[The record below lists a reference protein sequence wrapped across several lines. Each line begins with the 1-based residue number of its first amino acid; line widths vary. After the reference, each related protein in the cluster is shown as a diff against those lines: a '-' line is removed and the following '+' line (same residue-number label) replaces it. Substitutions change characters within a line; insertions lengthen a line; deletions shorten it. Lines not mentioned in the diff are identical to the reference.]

1 MRCGEF
7 IVEDETQKKKNFG
20 CAVMG
25 LDGKISNLDFTLWGT
40 KKTTQ
45 FLNWENINKVL
56 RSVSRKRTHVNYAS
70 WFKGRGV
77 WNAFT

>member
-1 MRCGEF
+1 MAKSATWILHCGA
-7 IVEDETQKKKNFG
+7 Q
-20 CAVMG
+20 
-25 LDGKISNLDFTLWGT
+25 

-77 WNAFT
+77 WKQKINKLGFESL

>member
-1 MRCGEF
+1 MRL
-7 IVEDETQKKKNFG
+7 KKKKFQL
-20 CAVMG
+20 CC
-25 LDGKISNLDFTLWGT
+25 DGPGWQNQQLGFYIVGH

-77 WNAFT
+77 WKQKINKLGFESL